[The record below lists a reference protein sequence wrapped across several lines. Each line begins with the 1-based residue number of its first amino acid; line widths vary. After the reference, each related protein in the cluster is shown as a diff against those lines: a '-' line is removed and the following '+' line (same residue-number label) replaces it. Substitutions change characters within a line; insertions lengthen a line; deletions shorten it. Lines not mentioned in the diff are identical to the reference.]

1 MNITVLEVLIRLSG
15 CRSLKEK
22 RSRLGGIRERYG
34 RNTQVAVCESDHQD
48 IHDLAAF
55 GFVVTATSA
64 TVIEQI
70 LNEIETD
77 LPNRIDGEVISMQR
91 HRLGQ
96 LGRPV

>member
-1 MNITVLEVLIRLSG
+1 MKVALLEVLIRLSG

-22 RSRLGGIRERYG
+22 RGRLGGLRERFG

-55 GFVVTATSA
+55 AFVVTATAAS
-64 TVIEQI
+64 VIEQI
-70 LNEIETD
+70 FNEIESD

-91 HRLGQ
+91 RWL
-96 LGRPV
+96 V